1 MKKVLKLLSIIIC
14 ASMLLALAACGGNSN
29 PSSTSNSTANT
40 NAPEASNAPDSDA
53 TGEGG
58 GKLIMGTNAFFPP
71 YEFYDGT
78 DEIVGI
84 DPEIA
89 AKIAEKLGMELVIED
104 MEFKSILV
112 ALEAGQI
119 DIGMAGMTVT
129 EDRLKSVN
137 FAESY
142 ATGIQVIIV
151 KEGSDI
157 TGPDDLPGKKIGV
170 QLGTTGDT
178 YASDDYG
185 DENVER
191 YPKGAE
197 AIVALMN
204 GQIDCVVIDNEP
216 AKAFVSANDGL
227 VILETEYYVED
238 YAIAIAKNDTELLDK
253 INTALQEL
261 KEDGTIQSILDKYI
275 NAE

>member
-14 ASMLLALAACGGNSN
+14 ASMLLALAACGGNSG
-29 PSSTSNSTANT
+29 STAT
-40 NAPEASNAPDSDA
+40 KAPDA
-53 TGEGG
+53 PAEGG

-71 YEFYDGT
+71 YEFYEGT
-78 DEIVGI
+78 EIVGI

-119 DIGMAGMTVT
+119 SMGMAGMTVT

-151 KEGSDI
+151 AEGSDI
-157 TGPDDLPGKKIGV
+157 TGPDDLEGKKIGV
-170 QLGTTGDT
+170 QLGTTGDA

-185 DENVER
+185 DDHVER

-204 GQIDCVVIDNEP
+204 GQIDCVIIDNEP
-216 AKAFVSANDGL
+216 AKAFVSANEGL
-227 VILETEYYVED
+227 VILDTEYLVED
-238 YAIAIAKNDTELLDK
+238 YAIAVAKNNTELLDK

-261 KEDGTIQSILDKYI
+261 KADGTIQSILDKYI
-275 NAE
+275 NAD